1 MIGLPTALSFLKGNW
16 KPIVVAIAFLA
27 AWWYVDN
34 LKDTIRDQQLTI
46 ADLTL
51 RLDTCKDN
59 VSTLEQAITN
69 QNESITK
76 ALQAGREAEARIAEL
91 QGRLGQLSTE
101 HQSEIDR
108 ILSEQTPATCE
119 QAIQYLRDT
128 KEIQWQQ

>member
-16 KPIVVAIAFLA
+16 KPIVVAIVFLA